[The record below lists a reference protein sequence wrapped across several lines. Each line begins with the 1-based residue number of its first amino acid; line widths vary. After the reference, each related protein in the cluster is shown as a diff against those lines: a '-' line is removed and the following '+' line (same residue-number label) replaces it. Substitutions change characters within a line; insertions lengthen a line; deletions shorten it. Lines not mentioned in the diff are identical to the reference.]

1 MWAGFSGPLG
11 QAELWYVNEWISS
24 GINRPLSTN
33 FELFEAYR
41 VREFLV
47 RMRRRA
53 GSGISLNDSFSD
65 DLESGLSSRNFD
77 LISQNDNDPRPGL
90 DDSSKAE
97 IKRIME
103 QENLSF
109 DKARF
114 LYVERKFGQNEIAP
128 DGTPMD
134 PKAVTFNK

>member
-1 MWAGFSGPLG
+1 MLFHSKFGFWLLLICGLAFLAHWTR
-11 QAELWYVNEWISS
+11 QNYAYRL
-24 GINRPLSTN
+24 R
-33 FELFEAYR
+33 ELFIR
-41 VREFLV
+41 I
-47 RMRRRA
+47 RRRT
-53 GSGISLNDSFSD
+53 GSGISLNDSFND

-77 LISQNDNDPRPGL
+77 LISQNDNDSRLGL

-114 LYVERKFGQNEIAP
+114 LYVERKFGQNGIAP
-128 DGTPMD
+128 DGTPLD